1 MVERTSGVAA
11 MTCEL
16 RQWAIENDW
25 GPCSPDSTF
34 EHILPKQLFRN
45 NKKGL
50 KLAYTTY
57 ADYFGATTCL
67 NHNAV
72 TKAADTTEA
81 ILYLMRKR
89 LREHPEVFPLMIEE
103 VAATFKI
110 VPPYLRIEYL
120 LE

>member
-1 MVERTSGVAA
+1 MNA
-11 MTCEL
+11 CEL
-16 RQWAIENDW
+16 RQWALDPKNNW
-25 GPCSPDSTF
+25 GRCEGEPTF

-45 NKKGL
+45 NKAGL
-50 KLAYTTY
+50 KLAYEVY
-57 ADYFGATTCL
+57 GDYFGATTCL
-67 NHNAV
+67 KHNAGN
-72 TKAADTTEA
+72 KCADTTEA

-110 VPPYLRIEYL
+110 VPPYLRLEYL